1 MRGFL
6 FFFSFLFL
14 FFFSPLFYNHTCSI
28 WKFRPMP
35 QPQQHQIWCVQ
46 PHATACSN
54 TGSLS
59 QWTRSG
65 IHPASSWMLCWVLNP
80 LSPNRNSEAFFSLV
94 YFVEISNSHFCLTHL
109 FFSWLLHFLSQLIL
123 SFLIVIMTLTDSLI
137 AAKKKTP
144 NYQIPWREKTRGQ
157 GSSFL
162 KASLQ
167 CFILSRVLFTSM
179 HRVPTEIPEPVCSVL
194 EENWACI

>member
-1 MRGFL
+1 
-6 FFFSFLFL
+6 
-14 FFFSPLFYNHTCSI
+14 
-28 WKFRPMP
+28 MP

-137 AAKKKTP
+137 AAKKKPLTTKSLEERKP
-144 NYQIPWREKTRGQ
+144 GGKEALSWRRPFSA
-157 GSSFL
+157 SSSLVFF
-162 KASLQ
+162 SLQ
-167 CFILSRVLFTSM
+167 CTEFLRKFQNLCVQSLRRIEHVFNCLDVH
-179 HRVPTEIPEPVCSVL
+179 HRGTYSG
-194 EENWACI
+194 